1 MPAGKWQRISGGG
14 GSWKPRAA
22 LLGASDREIAALN
35 QAEQVGRNFSV
46 PAPINGVILTRTA
59 NLGLVV
65 NSAQELFTVADLS
78 TVWVMPSANEKD
90 FASVRVGSAAS
101 ITAPSYPG
109 HVWDGRVSYIQPQV
123 DPNTQTAQARIEVAN
138 PGESLRIEM
147 YVDVDFTSQGRVGPV
162 VPEAAVQSKSE
173 RHYVFLPVEG
183 REGSF
188 KLRQVQL
195 GPVANGRYPALEGLK
210 PNDEVVAEG
219 SFILKAEGVRQHPE
233 LQ

>member
-1 MPAGKWQRISGGG
+1 M
-14 GSWKPRAA
+14 
-22 LLGASDREIAALN
+22 
-35 QAEQVGRNFSV
+35 
-46 PAPINGVILTRTA
+46 
-59 NLGLVV
+59 
-65 NSAQELFTVADLS
+65 ADLS
-78 TVWVMPSANEKD
+78 TVWVMASVNEKD

-101 ITAPSYPG
+101 ITAPSDPG
-109 HVWDGRVSYIQPQV
+109 HVWDSRVSYIQPQV

-162 VPEAAVQSKSE
+162 VPEAAVQSIGE

-183 REGSF
+183 GEGSF

-195 GPVANGRYPALEGLK
+195 GPVANGRHPVLEGLK